1 MQFFNET
8 RTFGKVTEVL
18 PIPNLMALQV
28 GMDFSSGQPFQGAA
42 SQFAGWLA
50 RDEGWVLQA
59 GPTSLTLHLVR
70 PGAWP
75 AGKYMGWSAIYGR
88 FVKLHESLG
97 DVYGPL
103 EIKRAG
109 VRYLNRIA
117 IPDVSTGG
125 SGFIVLPPWYRKPR
139 FEVTLLLTILAGLL
153 FSICWGLWELWQKR
167 NDTESKEKAI
177 QSVKQ
182 RVRTATSVAALTG
195 LELALVTYLRY

>member
-1 MQFFNET
+1 MSGT
-8 RTFGKVTEVL
+8 WKARLDG
-18 PIPNLMALQV
+18 AL
-28 GMDFSSGQPFQGAA
+28 
-42 SQFAGWLA
+42 
-50 RDEGWVLQA
+50 R
-59 GPTSLTLHLVR
+59 R
-70 PGAWP
+70 
-75 AGKYMGWSAIYGR
+75 
-88 FVKLHESLG
+88 G
-97 DVYGPL
+97 DV
-103 EIKRAG
+103 AG
-109 VRYLNRIA
+109 LYFTTALLVVVEFCFVCWLNRIA
-117 IPDVSTGG
+117 IPDLSTGG